1 MSQLLCKRLGHFE
14 PCANDVYIPFGRI
27 DAAPALFAKAMQ
39 HKHRLGKLDGVH
51 RPVRAILIVI
61 HQFQYAR
68 AAKALE
74 HLGRIVLIAALR
86 EVQRMPKEL
95 AYLQWQGH

>member
-1 MSQLLCKRLGHFE
+1 MLVK
-14 PCANDVYIPFGRI
+14 D
-27 DAAPALFAKAMQ
+27 
-39 HKHRLGKLDGVH
+39 KHRLGKLDSLD

-61 HQFQYAR
+61 HQLQYAR

-74 HLGRIVLIAALR
+74 HLGRIVLFAALR

-95 AYLQWQGH
+95 AHLQW